1 MFDLTPFSKISLS
14 GSAQLNDFL
23 AMLLAKFDKFHSIV
37 IQEFGPNGIYIMATF
52 AMFLVLIALIYIKSV
67 IDTFRIADGESS
79 AAGLFYTAENTNSGG
94 AANTLAD
101 EAEEFLEDSRPRITI
116 NTNNEI
122 PQNSQPH
129 TYSEKRN
136 AALEEKEQELS
147 RDLVLSSATTDDIL
161 RLKDHLKYQAKQNQ
175 DIRLDWDK
183 NIDNIQEELD
193 NTTSLNYQRPQ
204 ESMKELIGLIINMLS
219 REVTPQKIAQAVYYR
234 NQGEKNTEEILQTIS
249 AVRDFVTLCNTGKFN
264 SIPARSELPSNN
276 EALYNWAQ
284 GDNSLCLLL
293 LENLIKQ
300 QIDTAETKSGLP
312 QDLIYAQAASY
323 SCLFGTIA
331 MENNL
336 ELAQN
341 SFELALELAP
351 QSINAWSRCGDVY
364 WQQKDYKN
372 AVYAYQNVA
381 DNGDKI
387 LYAPQIANARHKLAE
402 YHTDSGNT
410 DTAAKLEKDSQSYY
424 DEIGITKALS
434 DKENESLNFIAEN
447 QQINLES
454 SIIKLLQVRKAQYT

>member
-52 AMFLVLIALIYIKSV
+52 AVFLVLIALIYIKSV

-79 AAGLFYTAENTNSGG
+79 AAGLFYTAENANSGG
-94 AANTLAD
+94 TANALAD
-101 EAEEFLEDSRPRITI
+101 EAEEFLEDARPRLTI

-136 AALEEKEQELS
+136 AALEEKEQEIS

-183 NIDNIQEELD
+183 NVDNIQEELD

-219 REVTPQKIAQAVYYR
+219 HEVTPQKIAQAVYYR

-402 YHTDSGNT
+402 YNIDSGNT

-434 DKENESLNFIAEN
+434 DKEDENLNFIAEN

-454 SIIKLLQVRKAQYT
+454 SIIKLLQVRQAQYT

>member
-52 AMFLVLIALIYIKSV
+52 AVFLVLIALIYIKSV

-79 AAGLFYTAENTNSGG
+79 AAGLFYTAENANSGG
-94 AANTLAD
+94 TANTLAD
-101 EAEEFLEDSRPRITI
+101 EAEEFLEDARPRLTI

-136 AALEEKEQELS
+136 AALEEKEQEIS

-183 NIDNIQEELD
+183 NVDNIQEELD

-264 SIPARSELPSNN
+264 SLPARSELPSNN

-387 LYAPQIANARHKLAE
+387 LYAPQIANAHHKLAE
-402 YHTDSGNT
+402 YNTDSGNT

-424 DEIGITKALS
+424 DEIGITKSLS

-454 SIIKLLQVRKAQYT
+454 SIIKLLQVRQAQYT

>member
-52 AMFLVLIALIYIKSV
+52 AVFLVLIALIYIKSV

-79 AAGLFYTAENTNSGG
+79 AAGLFYTAENANSGG
-94 AANTLAD
+94 TANTLAD
-101 EAEEFLEDSRPRITI
+101 EAEEFLEDARPRLTI

-136 AALEEKEQELS
+136 AALEEKEQEIS

-183 NIDNIQEELD
+183 NVDNIQEELD

-234 NQGEKNTEEILQTIS
+234 NQGEKDTEEILQTIS

-402 YHTDSGNT
+402 YNIDSGNT

-434 DKENESLNFIAEN
+434 DKEDENLNFIAEN

-454 SIIKLLQVRKAQYT
+454 SIIKLLQVRQAQYT

>member
-52 AMFLVLIALIYIKSV
+52 AVFLVLIALIYIKSV

-79 AAGLFYTAENTNSGG
+79 AAGLFYTTENANSGG
-94 AANTLAD
+94 TANTLAD
-101 EAEEFLEDSRPRITI
+101 EAEEFLEDARPRLTI

-129 TYSEKRN
+129 TYSEKRS
-136 AALEEKEQELS
+136 AALEEKEQEIS

-183 NIDNIQEELD
+183 NVDNIQEELD

-264 SIPARSELPSNN
+264 SLPARSELPSNN

-402 YHTDSGNT
+402 YNTDSGNT

-424 DEIGITKALS
+424 DEIGITKSLS

-454 SIIKLLQVRKAQYT
+454 SIIKLLQVRQAQYT

>member
-23 AMLLAKFDKFHSIV
+23 AMLLAKFDKFHTIV

-52 AMFLVLIALIYIKSV
+52 AVFLVLIALIYIKSV

-79 AAGLFYTAENTNSGG
+79 AAGLFYTTENANSGG
-94 AANTLAD
+94 NTLAD
-101 EAEEFLEDSRPRITI
+101 EAEEFLEDARPRLTI

-136 AALEEKEQELS
+136 AALEEKEQEIS

-183 NIDNIQEELD
+183 NVDNIQEELD

-402 YHTDSGNT
+402 YNIDSGNT

-434 DKENESLNFIAEN
+434 DKEDESLNFIAEN

-454 SIIKLLQVRKAQYT
+454 SIIKLLQVRQAQYT

>member
-52 AMFLVLIALIYIKSV
+52 AVFLVLIALIYIKSV

-79 AAGLFYTAENTNSGG
+79 VAGLFYTAENANSGG
-94 AANTLAD
+94 TANTLAD
-101 EAEEFLEDSRPRITI
+101 EAEEFLEDARPRLTI

-136 AALEEKEQELS
+136 AALEEKEQEIS

-183 NIDNIQEELD
+183 NVDNIQEELD

-402 YHTDSGNT
+402 YNIDSGNT

-434 DKENESLNFIAEN
+434 DKEDENLNFIAEN

-454 SIIKLLQVRKAQYT
+454 SIIKLLQVRQAQYT

>member
-37 IQEFGPNGIYIMATF
+37 IQEFGPNGIYIMSTF
-52 AMFLVLIALIYIKSV
+52 AVFLVLIALIYIKSV

-79 AAGLFYTAENTNSGG
+79 AAGLFYTTENANSGG
-94 AANTLAD
+94 TANTLAD
-101 EAEEFLEDSRPRITI
+101 EAEEFLEDARPRLTI

-136 AALEEKEQELS
+136 AALEEKEQEIS

-183 NIDNIQEELD
+183 NVDNIQEELD

-300 QIDTAETKSGLP
+300 QIDKAETKSGLP

-402 YHTDSGNT
+402 YNIDSGNT

-434 DKENESLNFIAEN
+434 DKEDENLNFIAEN

-454 SIIKLLQVRKAQYT
+454 SIIKLLQVRQAQYT

>member
-52 AMFLVLIALIYIKSV
+52 AVFLVLIALIYIKSV

-79 AAGLFYTAENTNSGG
+79 AAGLFYTAENANSGG
-94 AANTLAD
+94 TANTLAD
-101 EAEEFLEDSRPRITI
+101 EAEEFLEDARPRLTI

-136 AALEEKEQELS
+136 AALEEKEQEIS

-183 NIDNIQEELD
+183 NVDNIQEELD

-264 SIPARSELPSNN
+264 SIPARSALPSNN

-402 YHTDSGNT
+402 YNIDSGNT

-434 DKENESLNFIAEN
+434 DKEDENLNFIAEN

-454 SIIKLLQVRKAQYT
+454 SIIKLLQVRQAQYT

>member
-52 AMFLVLIALIYIKSV
+52 AVFLVLIALIYIKSV

-79 AAGLFYTAENTNSGG
+79 AAGLFYTTENTNSGG
-94 AANTLAD
+94 TANTLAD
-101 EAEEFLEDSRPRITI
+101 EAEEFLEDARPRLTI

-136 AALEEKEQELS
+136 AALEEKEQEIS

-183 NIDNIQEELD
+183 NVDNIQEELD

-402 YHTDSGNT
+402 YDIDSGNT

-434 DKENESLNFIAEN
+434 DKEDESLNFIAEN

-454 SIIKLLQVRKAQYT
+454 SIIKLLQVRQAQYT

>member
-52 AMFLVLIALIYIKSV
+52 AIFLVLIALIYIKSV

-101 EAEEFLEDSRPRITI
+101 EAEEFLEDARPRITI

-204 ESMKELIGLIINMLS
+204 ESMKELIGLILNMLS

-264 SIPARSELPSNN
+264 SLLARSELPSNN

-300 QIDTAETKSGLP
+300 QIDTADTKSGLP

-402 YHTDSGNT
+402 YNIDSGNT

-424 DEIGITKALS
+424 DEIGITQALS

-454 SIIKLLQVRKAQYT
+454 SIIKLLQVRQAQYT

>member
-1 MFDLTPFSKISLS
+1 MFDLTTFSKISLS
-14 GSAQLNDFL
+14 GSSQLNDFL
-23 AMLLAKFDKFHSIV
+23 AIFLAKFDKFHSIV

-52 AMFLVLIALIYIKSV
+52 AVFLVLITLIYVKSV

-79 AAGLFYTAENTNSGG
+79 AAGLFYTAENANSGG
-94 AANTLAD
+94 AANTPAN
-101 EAEEFLEDSRPRITI
+101 ETEEFLEDERPRITI

-136 AALEEKEQELS
+136 AALEEKEQEIS
-147 RDLVLSSATTDDIL
+147 RDLVISSATTDDIL

-175 DIRLDWDK
+175 DIRLDWNK

-193 NTTSLNYQRPQ
+193 KTTSLNYQRPQ
-204 ESMKELIGLIINMLS
+204 ESMNELIGLIINMLS
-219 REVTPQKIAQAVYYR
+219 REVTPEKIAQAVYYR

-249 AVRDFVTLCNTGKFN
+249 AVRDFVTLCNTGKFD
-264 SIPARSELPSNN
+264 SLPARSELPSNN

-284 GDNSLCLLL
+284 GDNSFCLLL

-300 QIDTAETKSGLP
+300 QIDTAETQNGLP
-312 QDLIYAQAASY
+312 QNLIYAQAAAY

-336 ELAQN
+336 GLAQN

-351 QSINAWSRCGDVY
+351 QSINAWSGYGDVY

-402 YHTDSGNT
+402 YYTDSGNT

-434 DKENESLNFIAEN
+434 DKENENLNFIAEN

-454 SIIKLLQVRKAQYT
+454 SIIKLLQVRQAQYT

>member
-52 AMFLVLIALIYIKSV
+52 AVFLVLIALIYIKSV

-79 AAGLFYTAENTNSGG
+79 AAGLFYTAENANSGG

-101 EAEEFLEDSRPRITI
+101 EAEEFLEDARPRLTI

-136 AALEEKEQELS
+136 AALEEKEQEIS

-183 NIDNIQEELD
+183 NVDNIQEELD

-402 YHTDSGNT
+402 YNIDSGNT

-434 DKENESLNFIAEN
+434 DKEDENLNFIAEN

-454 SIIKLLQVRKAQYT
+454 SIIKLLQVRQAQYT

>member
-52 AMFLVLIALIYIKSV
+52 AVFLVLIALIYIKSV

-79 AAGLFYTAENTNSGG
+79 AAGLFYTTENANSGG
-94 AANTLAD
+94 TANTLAD
-101 EAEEFLEDSRPRITI
+101 EAEEFLEDARPRLTI

-136 AALEEKEQELS
+136 AALEEKEQEIS

-183 NIDNIQEELD
+183 NVDNIQEELD

-402 YHTDSGNT
+402 YNTDSGNT

-434 DKENESLNFIAEN
+434 DKEDESLNFIAEN

-454 SIIKLLQVRKAQYT
+454 SIIKLLQVRQAQYT

>member
-1 MFDLTPFSKISLS
+1 MFDLTPFLKISLS

-52 AMFLVLIALIYIKSV
+52 AVFLVLIALIYIKSV

-79 AAGLFYTAENTNSGG
+79 AAGLFYTAENANSGG
-94 AANTLAD
+94 TANTLAD
-101 EAEEFLEDSRPRITI
+101 EAEEFLEDARPRLTI

-136 AALEEKEQELS
+136 AALEEKEQEIS

-183 NIDNIQEELD
+183 NVDNIQEELD

-402 YHTDSGNT
+402 YNIDSGNT

-434 DKENESLNFIAEN
+434 DKEDENLNFIAEN

-454 SIIKLLQVRKAQYT
+454 SIIKLLQVRQAQYT

>member
-52 AMFLVLIALIYIKSV
+52 AVFLVLIALIYIKSV

-79 AAGLFYTAENTNSGG
+79 AAGLFYTTENANSGG
-94 AANTLAD
+94 TANTLAD
-101 EAEEFLEDSRPRITI
+101 EAEEFLEDARPRLTI

-136 AALEEKEQELS
+136 AALEEKEQEIS

-183 NIDNIQEELD
+183 NVDNIQEELD

-364 WQQKDYKN
+364 WQKKDYKN

-402 YHTDSGNT
+402 YNIDSGNT

-434 DKENESLNFIAEN
+434 DKEDENLNFIAEN

-454 SIIKLLQVRKAQYT
+454 SIIKLLQVRQAQYT

>member
-52 AMFLVLIALIYIKSV
+52 AVFLVLIALIYIKSV

-79 AAGLFYTAENTNSGG
+79 AAGLFYTAENANSGG
-94 AANTLAD
+94 TANALAD
-101 EAEEFLEDSRPRITI
+101 EAEEFLEDARPRLTI

-136 AALEEKEQELS
+136 AALEEKEQEIS

-183 NIDNIQEELD
+183 NVDNIQEELD

-402 YHTDSGNT
+402 YNIDSGNT

-434 DKENESLNFIAEN
+434 DKEDENLNFIAEN

-454 SIIKLLQVRKAQYT
+454 SIIKLLQVRQAQYT

>member
-52 AMFLVLIALIYIKSV
+52 AVFLVLIALIYIKSV

-79 AAGLFYTAENTNSGG
+79 AAGLFYTAENANSGG
-94 AANTLAD
+94 TANTLAD
-101 EAEEFLEDSRPRITI
+101 EAEEFLEDARPRLTI

-136 AALEEKEQELS
+136 AALEEKEQEIS

-183 NIDNIQEELD
+183 NVDNIQEELD

-264 SIPARSELPSNN
+264 SLPARSELPSNN

-402 YHTDSGNT
+402 YNIDSGNT

-434 DKENESLNFIAEN
+434 DKEDESLNFIAEN

-454 SIIKLLQVRKAQYT
+454 SIIKLLQVRQAQYT

>member
-52 AMFLVLIALIYIKSV
+52 AIFLVLIALIYIKSV

-101 EAEEFLEDSRPRITI
+101 EAEEFLEDARPRITI

-204 ESMKELIGLIINMLS
+204 ESMKELIGLILNMLS

-249 AVRDFVTLCNTGKFN
+249 AVRDFVTICNTGKFN

-402 YHTDSGNT
+402 YNIDSGNT

-434 DKENESLNFIAEN
+434 DKEDENLNFIAEN

-454 SIIKLLQVRKAQYT
+454 SIIKLLQVRQAQYT

>member
-14 GSAQLNDFL
+14 GSAKLNDFL

-52 AMFLVLIALIYIKSV
+52 AVFLVLIALIYIKSV

-79 AAGLFYTAENTNSGG
+79 AAGLFYTAENANSGG
-94 AANTLAD
+94 TANTLAD
-101 EAEEFLEDSRPRITI
+101 EAEEFLEDARPRLTI

-136 AALEEKEQELS
+136 AALEEKEQEIS

-183 NIDNIQEELD
+183 NVDNIQEELD

-402 YHTDSGNT
+402 YNIDSGNT

-434 DKENESLNFIAEN
+434 DKEDENLNFIAEN

-454 SIIKLLQVRKAQYT
+454 SIIKLLQVRQAQYT

>member
-52 AMFLVLIALIYIKSV
+52 AVFLVLIALIYIKSV

-79 AAGLFYTAENTNSGG
+79 AAGLFYTAENANSGG
-94 AANTLAD
+94 TANTLAD
-101 EAEEFLEDSRPRITI
+101 EAEEFLEDARPRLTI

-136 AALEEKEQELS
+136 AALEEKEQEIS

-183 NIDNIQEELD
+183 NVDNIQEELD

-264 SIPARSELPSNN
+264 SISARSELPSNN

-402 YHTDSGNT
+402 YNIDSGNT

-434 DKENESLNFIAEN
+434 DKEDENLNFIAEN

-454 SIIKLLQVRKAQYT
+454 SIIKLLQVRQAQYT

>member
-52 AMFLVLIALIYIKSV
+52 AVFLVLIALIYIKSV

-79 AAGLFYTAENTNSGG
+79 AAGLFYTTENANSGG
-94 AANTLAD
+94 TANTLAD
-101 EAEEFLEDSRPRITI
+101 EAEEFLEDARPRLTI

-136 AALEEKEQELS
+136 AALEEKEQEIS

-183 NIDNIQEELD
+183 NVDNIQEELD

-402 YHTDSGNT
+402 YNIDSGNT

-434 DKENESLNFIAEN
+434 DKEDKSLNFIAEN

-454 SIIKLLQVRKAQYT
+454 SIIKLLQVRQAQYT

>member
-52 AMFLVLIALIYIKSV
+52 AVFLVLIALIYIKSV

-79 AAGLFYTAENTNSGG
+79 AAGLFYTAENANSGVT
-94 AANTLAD
+94 ANTLAD
-101 EAEEFLEDSRPRITI
+101 EAEEFLEDARPRLTI

-136 AALEEKEQELS
+136 AALEEKEQEIS

-183 NIDNIQEELD
+183 NVDNIQEELD

-402 YHTDSGNT
+402 YNIDSGNT

-434 DKENESLNFIAEN
+434 DKEDENLNFIAEN

-454 SIIKLLQVRKAQYT
+454 SIIKLLQVRQAQYT

>member
-52 AMFLVLIALIYIKSV
+52 AVFLVLIALIYIKSV

-79 AAGLFYTAENTNSGG
+79 AAGLFYTAENANSGG
-94 AANTLAD
+94 TANALAD
-101 EAEEFLEDSRPRITI
+101 EAEEFLEDARPRLTI

-136 AALEEKEQELS
+136 AALEEKEQEIS

-183 NIDNIQEELD
+183 NVDNIQEELD

-387 LYAPQIANARHKLAE
+387 LYAPQIANARHKLSE
-402 YHTDSGNT
+402 YNIDSGNT
-410 DTAAKLEKDSQSYY
+410 DTAAKLEQDSQSYY

-434 DKENESLNFIAEN
+434 DKEDENLNFIAEN

-454 SIIKLLQVRKAQYT
+454 SIIKLLQVRQAQYT

>member
-204 ESMKELIGLIINMLS
+204 ESMKDLIGLIINMLS

-264 SIPARSELPSNN
+264 SLPARSELPSNN

-300 QIDTAETKSGLP
+300 QIDTADTKSGLP

>member
-1 MFDLTPFSKISLS
+1 MFDLTTFSKISLS
-14 GSAQLNDFL
+14 GSSQLNDFL
-23 AMLLAKFDKFHSIV
+23 AIFLAKFDKFHSIV

-52 AMFLVLIALIYIKSV
+52 AVFLVLITLIYVKSV

-79 AAGLFYTAENTNSGG
+79 AAGLFYTAENANSGG
-94 AANTLAD
+94 AANTPAN
-101 EAEEFLEDSRPRITI
+101 ETEEFLEDDRPRITI

-136 AALEEKEQELS
+136 AALEEKEQEIS
-147 RDLVLSSATTDDIL
+147 RDLVISSATTDDIL

-175 DIRLDWDK
+175 DIRLDWNK

-193 NTTSLNYQRPQ
+193 KTTSLNYQRPQ
-204 ESMKELIGLIINMLS
+204 ESMNELIGLIINMLS
-219 REVTPQKIAQAVYYR
+219 REVTPEKIAQAVYYR
-234 NQGEKNTEEILQTIS
+234 NQGEKSTEEILQTIS
-249 AVRDFVTLCNTGKFN
+249 AVRDFVTLCNTGKFD
-264 SIPARSELPSNN
+264 SLPARSELPSNN

-284 GDNSLCLLL
+284 GDNSFCLLL

-300 QIDTAETKSGLP
+300 QIDTAETQNGLP
-312 QDLIYAQAASY
+312 QNLIYAQAAAY

-336 ELAQN
+336 GLAQN

-351 QSINAWSRCGDVY
+351 QSINAWSGYGDVY

-402 YHTDSGNT
+402 YYTDSGNT
-410 DTAAKLEKDSQSYY
+410 DTAAKLEKDSKSYY

-434 DKENESLNFIAEN
+434 DKENENLNFIAEN

-454 SIIKLLQVRKAQYT
+454 SIIKLLQVRQAQYT

>member
-1 MFDLTPFSKISLS
+1 
-14 GSAQLNDFL
+14 
-23 AMLLAKFDKFHSIV
+23 
-37 IQEFGPNGIYIMATF
+37 MATF
-52 AMFLVLIALIYIKSV
+52 AVFLVLIALIYIKSV

-79 AAGLFYTAENTNSGG
+79 AAGLFYTAENANSGG
-94 AANTLAD
+94 TANTLAD
-101 EAEEFLEDSRPRITI
+101 EAEEFLEDARPRLTI

-136 AALEEKEQELS
+136 AALEEKEQEIS

-183 NIDNIQEELD
+183 NVDNIQEELD

-402 YHTDSGNT
+402 YNIDSGNT
-410 DTAAKLEKDSQSYY
+410 DTAAKLEQDSQSYY

-434 DKENESLNFIAEN
+434 DKEDENLNFIAEN

-454 SIIKLLQVRKAQYT
+454 SIIKLLQVRQAQYT

>member
-52 AMFLVLIALIYIKSV
+52 AVFLVLIALIYIKSV

-79 AAGLFYTAENTNSGG
+79 AAGLFYTTENANSGG
-94 AANTLAD
+94 TANTLAD
-101 EAEEFLEDSRPRITI
+101 EAEEFLEDARPRLTI

-136 AALEEKEQELS
+136 AALEEKEQEIS

-183 NIDNIQEELD
+183 NVDNIQEELD

-234 NQGEKNTEEILQTIS
+234 NQGERNTEEILQTIS

-402 YHTDSGNT
+402 YNIDSGNT

-434 DKENESLNFIAEN
+434 DKEDESLNFIAEN

-454 SIIKLLQVRKAQYT
+454 SIIKLLQVRQAQYT

>member
-52 AMFLVLIALIYIKSV
+52 AVFLVLIALIYIKSV

-79 AAGLFYTAENTNSGG
+79 AAGLFYTAENANSGG
-94 AANTLAD
+94 TANTLAD
-101 EAEEFLEDSRPRITI
+101 EAEEFLEDARPRLTI

-136 AALEEKEQELS
+136 AALEEKEQEIS

-183 NIDNIQEELD
+183 NVDNIQEELD

-402 YHTDSGNT
+402 YNIDSGNT
-410 DTAAKLEKDSQSYY
+410 DTAAKLEKDSQRYY

-434 DKENESLNFIAEN
+434 DKEDESLNFIAEN

-454 SIIKLLQVRKAQYT
+454 SIIKLLQVRQAQYT

>member
-52 AMFLVLIALIYIKSV
+52 AVFLVLIALIYIKSV

-79 AAGLFYTAENTNSGG
+79 AAGLFYTAENANSGG
-94 AANTLAD
+94 TANTLAD
-101 EAEEFLEDSRPRITI
+101 EAEEFLEDVRPRLTI

-136 AALEEKEQELS
+136 AALEEKEQEIS

-183 NIDNIQEELD
+183 NVDNIQEELD

-264 SIPARSELPSNN
+264 SLPARSELPSNN

-402 YHTDSGNT
+402 YNIDSGNT

-424 DEIGITKALS
+424 DEIGITKSLS

-454 SIIKLLQVRKAQYT
+454 SIIKLLQVRQAQYT

>member
-52 AMFLVLIALIYIKSV
+52 AVFLVLIALIYIKSV

-79 AAGLFYTAENTNSGG
+79 AAGLFYTAENANSGG
-94 AANTLAD
+94 TANTLAD
-101 EAEEFLEDSRPRITI
+101 EAEEFLEDVRPRLTI

-136 AALEEKEQELS
+136 AALEEKEQEIS

-183 NIDNIQEELD
+183 NVDNIQEELD

-264 SIPARSELPSNN
+264 SLPARSELPSNN

-402 YHTDSGNT
+402 YNIDSGNT

-424 DEIGITKALS
+424 DEIGITKSLS

-454 SIIKLLQVRKAQYT
+454 SIIKLLQVRQAKYT

>member
-52 AMFLVLIALIYIKSV
+52 AVFLVLIALIYIKSV

-79 AAGLFYTAENTNSGG
+79 AAGLFYTTENANSGG
-94 AANTLAD
+94 TANTLAD
-101 EAEEFLEDSRPRITI
+101 EAEEFLEDARPRLTI

-136 AALEEKEQELS
+136 AALEEKEQEIS

-183 NIDNIQEELD
+183 NVDNIQEELD

-312 QDLIYAQAASY
+312 QDLIYARAASY

-402 YHTDSGNT
+402 YNIDSGNT

-434 DKENESLNFIAEN
+434 DKEDENLNFIAEN

-454 SIIKLLQVRKAQYT
+454 SIIKLLQVRQAQYT

>member
-52 AMFLVLIALIYIKSV
+52 AVFLVLIALIYIKSV

-79 AAGLFYTAENTNSGG
+79 AAGLFYTAENANSGST
-94 AANTLAD
+94 ANTLAD
-101 EAEEFLEDSRPRITI
+101 EAEEFLEDARPRLTI

-136 AALEEKEQELS
+136 AALEEKEQEIS

-183 NIDNIQEELD
+183 NVDNIQEELD

-402 YHTDSGNT
+402 YNIDSGNT

-434 DKENESLNFIAEN
+434 DKEDENLNFIAEN

-454 SIIKLLQVRKAQYT
+454 SIIKLLQVRQAQYT

>member
-1 MFDLTPFSKISLS
+1 MFDLTHFSKISLS

-52 AMFLVLIALIYIKSV
+52 AVFLVLIALIYIKSV

-79 AAGLFYTAENTNSGG
+79 AAGLFYTAENANSGG
-94 AANTLAD
+94 TANTLAD
-101 EAEEFLEDSRPRITI
+101 EAEEFLEDARPRLTI

-136 AALEEKEQELS
+136 AALEEKEQEIS

-183 NIDNIQEELD
+183 NVDNIQEELD

-402 YHTDSGNT
+402 YNIDSGNT
-410 DTAAKLEKDSQSYY
+410 DTAAKLEKDSQRYY

-434 DKENESLNFIAEN
+434 DKEDESLNFIAEN

-454 SIIKLLQVRKAQYT
+454 SIIKLLQVRQAQYT

>member
-52 AMFLVLIALIYIKSV
+52 AVFLVLIALIYIKSV

-79 AAGLFYTAENTNSGG
+79 AAGLFYTTENANSGG
-94 AANTLAD
+94 TANTLAD
-101 EAEEFLEDSRPRITI
+101 EAEEFLEDARPRLTI

-136 AALEEKEQELS
+136 AALEEKEQEIS

-183 NIDNIQEELD
+183 NVDNIQEELD

-276 EALYNWAQ
+276 EALYNLAQ

-402 YHTDSGNT
+402 YNIDSGNT

-434 DKENESLNFIAEN
+434 DKEDENLNFIAEN

-454 SIIKLLQVRKAQYT
+454 SIIKLLQVRQAQYT

>member
-52 AMFLVLIALIYIKSV
+52 AVFLVLIALIYIKSV

-79 AAGLFYTAENTNSGG
+79 AAGLFYTAENANSGG
-94 AANTLAD
+94 TANTLAD
-101 EAEEFLEDSRPRITI
+101 EAEEFLEDARPRLTI

-136 AALEEKEQELS
+136 AALEEKEQEIS

-183 NIDNIQEELD
+183 NVDNIQEELD

-284 GDNSLCLLL
+284 GNNSLCLLL

-402 YHTDSGNT
+402 YNIDSGNT
-410 DTAAKLEKDSQSYY
+410 DTAAKLEQDSQSYY
-424 DEIGITKALS
+424 NEIGITKALS

-454 SIIKLLQVRKAQYT
+454 SIIKLLQVRQAQYT

>member
-52 AMFLVLIALIYIKSV
+52 AVFLVLIALIYIKSV

-79 AAGLFYTAENTNSGG
+79 AAGLFYTAENANSGG
-94 AANTLAD
+94 TANTLAD
-101 EAEEFLEDSRPRITI
+101 EAEEFLEDARPRLTI

-136 AALEEKEQELS
+136 AALEEKEQEIS

-183 NIDNIQEELD
+183 NVDNIQEELD

-402 YHTDSGNT
+402 YNIDSGNT
-410 DTAAKLEKDSQSYY
+410 DTAAKLEKDSQGYY

-434 DKENESLNFIAEN
+434 DKEDENLNFIAEN

-454 SIIKLLQVRKAQYT
+454 SIIKLLQVRQAQYT

>member
-52 AMFLVLIALIYIKSV
+52 AVFLVLIALIYIKSV

-79 AAGLFYTAENTNSGG
+79 AAGLFYTAENANSGG
-94 AANTLAD
+94 TANTLAD
-101 EAEEFLEDSRPRITI
+101 EAEEFLEDARPRLTI

-136 AALEEKEQELS
+136 AALEEKEQEIS

-183 NIDNIQEELD
+183 NVDNIQEELD

-402 YHTDSGNT
+402 YNIDSGNT

-434 DKENESLNFIAEN
+434 DKEDESFNFIAEN

-454 SIIKLLQVRKAQYT
+454 SIIKLLQVRQAQYT

>member
-52 AMFLVLIALIYIKSV
+52 AVFLVLIALIYIKSV

-79 AAGLFYTAENTNSGG
+79 AAGLFYTAENANSGG
-94 AANTLAD
+94 TANTLAD
-101 EAEEFLEDSRPRITI
+101 EAEEFLEDARPRLTI

-136 AALEEKEQELS
+136 AALEEKEQEIS

-183 NIDNIQEELD
+183 NVDNIQEELD

-402 YHTDSGNT
+402 YNIDSGNT

-424 DEIGITKALS
+424 DEIGITKSLS

-454 SIIKLLQVRKAQYT
+454 SIIKLLQVRQAQYT

>member
-52 AMFLVLIALIYIKSV
+52 AVFLVLIALIYIKSV

-79 AAGLFYTAENTNSGG
+79 AAGLFYTAENANSGG
-94 AANTLAD
+94 TANTLAD
-101 EAEEFLEDSRPRITI
+101 EAEEFLEDARPRLTI

-136 AALEEKEQELS
+136 AALEEKEQEIS

-183 NIDNIQEELD
+183 NVDNIQEELD

-402 YHTDSGNT
+402 YNIDSGNT

-434 DKENESLNFIAEN
+434 DKEDESLNFIAEN

-454 SIIKLLQVRKAQYT
+454 SIIKLLQVRQAQYT

>member
-52 AMFLVLIALIYIKSV
+52 AVFLVLIALIYIKSV

-94 AANTLAD
+94 TANTLAD
-101 EAEEFLEDSRPRITI
+101 EAEEFLEDARPRLTI

-136 AALEEKEQELS
+136 AALEEKEQEIS

-183 NIDNIQEELD
+183 NVDNIQEELD

-402 YHTDSGNT
+402 YNTDSGNT

-434 DKENESLNFIAEN
+434 DKEDESLNFIAEN

-454 SIIKLLQVRKAQYT
+454 SIIKLLQVRQAQYT